1 MRKQKIK
8 QTGRRHILLV
18 TSLFFVG
25 RGKKGELNS
34 VQWRRGKEDSL
45 KGSLETISKTESNR
59 YTKSLRRRQFLAF
72 NQRNLCCVWSH
83 CSRSSLTL

>member
-45 KGSLETISKTESNR
+45 KG
-59 YTKSLRRRQFLAF
+59 KS
-72 NQRNLCCVWSH
+72 RNYL
-83 CSRSSLTL
+83 